1 MKKEIMKNYFGKTL
15 KEFRVKAKLTQGQV
29 AKKMDIT
36 QQQFSAYERG
46 KGSPDLS
53 TIILICVILKV
64 NPLEL
69 VEQSLNKSKY
79 FKDMPDDEEHI
90 ALLKKSLS

>member
-1 MKKEIMKNYFGKTL
+1 MKKEIMKNYFGQTL

-36 QQQFSAYERG
+36 QQQFSAYETG
-46 KGSPDLS
+46 KNNPDLS

-69 VEQSLNKSKY
+69 IEQSLNKSKY

-90 ALLKKSLS
+90 AFLKKSLK